1 MIHKLNF
8 DAGFNKYCVGF
19 FWDKWGNLSTNTILA
34 NIRELIYLLFWCDVT
49 EVRNILIFKRKI
61 FKYYG
66 VNYYDLHNLL
76 STFNCLKR
84 SDRLNRKINKQ
95 RVIKQIWLVSNLK
108 VPCANG
114 LRAYNELSGVLE
126 LVFSNSTY
134 Y

>member
-84 SDRLNRKINKQ
+84 SDGLNRKINKQ
-95 RVIKQIWLVSNLK
+95 RVIKQIWLYVN
-108 VPCANG
+108 
-114 LRAYNELSGVLE
+114 
-126 LVFSNSTY
+126 F
-134 Y
+134 